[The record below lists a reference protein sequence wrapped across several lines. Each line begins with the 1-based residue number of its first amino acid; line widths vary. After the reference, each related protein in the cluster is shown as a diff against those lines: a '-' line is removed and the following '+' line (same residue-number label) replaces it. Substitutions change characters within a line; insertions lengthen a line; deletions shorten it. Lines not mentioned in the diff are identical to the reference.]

1 MAAIVDRTKRK
12 KKVLFVVVVV
22 VVVVVVIFR
31 ADSFPFYL
39 PITEAVVGSHGRV
52 KKKKKKRKKKKK
64 QQKKIYRT
72 ATVSGMSGI
81 RFDVPFFFGWNFQK

>member
-12 KKVLFVVVVV
+12 KKVLFVVVV

-52 KKKKKKRKKKKK
+52 KKKEKKKEETTKKN
-64 QQKKIYRT
+64 ISNGYR
-72 ATVSGMSGI
+72 VRNVRNSL
-81 RFDVPFFFGWNFQK
+81 

>member
-12 KKVLFVVVVV
+12 KKVLFVVVV

-52 KKKKKKRKKKKK
+52 KKKKKEETIKKN
-64 QQKKIYRT
+64 ISNGYR
-72 ATVSGMSGI
+72 VRNVRNSL
-81 RFDVPFFFGWNFQK
+81 